1 MQTEIESTEIE
12 SKLNALLLQNVNS
25 QNAAAHDAGN
35 EQISFMWLYSIP

>member
-1 MQTEIESTEIE
+1 MQAQVG